1 MSSGLPEPLL
11 NLRDRLLTDR
21 RFQRWASAFPLTRF
35 FARRR
40 ARVLFDLCAG
50 FIYSQILAACVRLG
64 LLQILAEGP
73 LTSAALAERLNLP
86 EEAVQRL
93 LQSATALQL
102 ASKRSGGRY
111 GLGDLGAALLGND
124 GIANLVEHHEMLY
137 ADLKDPVALLRG
149 DTKGTK
155 LGSFWPYAGSPEPS
169 TLPAESLASYSA
181 LMAATQGLI
190 VEQVMAAYSL
200 SSHHKLMDVG
210 GGTGAFL
217 EAVGERWRHLDLM
230 HFDLPPV
237 AAWAQER
244 FKEAGLEERATA
256 HGGDFFKDP
265 LPAGADVI
273 SLIRI
278 LHDHDDEKAAAL
290 LERVRQALPPKGKL
304 LVAEPMA
311 EVDGAEA
318 SSAAYFNFYL
328 LAMGSGRPRTRAEI
342 ESLLHDAGFHQI
354 SWKRTHLP
362 ELVQVLTATPSVS

>member
-64 LLQILAEGP
+64 LLQILAEKP
-73 LTSAALAERLNLP
+73 LTSEELAQRLNLP
-86 EEAVQRL
+86 GDAVQRL

-102 ASKRSGGRY
+102 ASKRAGGRY
-111 GLGDLGAALLGND
+111 GLGDLGAALLGNQ

-149 DTKGTK
+149 EAKETK
-155 LGSFWPYAGSPEPS
+155 LKNFWPYAGAPEPS

-200 SSHHKLMDVG
+200 SGHQKLMDVG

-217 EAVGERWRHLDLM
+217 EAVGERWPQLELL

-237 AAWAQER
+237 ADWARER
-244 FKEAGLEERATA
+244 FKEAGLETRASA
-256 HGGDFFKDP
+256 CGGDFFKDS
-265 LPAGADVI
+265 LPEGADVI

-278 LHDHDDEKAAAL
+278 LHDHDDEKVRLL

-304 LVAEPMA
+304 LIAEPMA

-342 ESLLHDAGFHQI
+342 ESLLRGAGFHQV

-362 ELVQVLTATPSVS
+362 ELVQVLTATPSAN

>member
-64 LLQILAEGP
+64 LLQILAEKP
-73 LTSAALAERLNLP
+73 LTSEELAQRLNLP
-86 EEAVQRL
+86 GDAVQRL

-102 ASKRSGGRY
+102 ASKRAGGRY
-111 GLGDLGAALLGND
+111 GLGDLGAALLGNQ

-149 DTKGTK
+149 EAKETK
-155 LGSFWPYAGSPEPS
+155 LKNFWPYAGAPEPS

-200 SSHHKLMDVG
+200 SGHQKLMDVG

-217 EAVGERWRHLDLM
+217 EAVGERWPQLELL

-237 AAWAQER
+237 ADWARER
-244 FKEAGLEERATA
+244 FKEAGLEARASA
-256 HGGDFFKDP
+256 CGGDFFKDA
-265 LPAGADVI
+265 LPEGADVI

-278 LHDHDDEKAAAL
+278 LHDHDDEKVRLL

-304 LVAEPMA
+304 LIAEPMA

-342 ESLLHDAGFHQI
+342 ESLLRDAGFHQV

-362 ELVQVLTATPSVS
+362 ELVQVLTATPSAN